1 MWYPGRGYFQIPMLV
16 TLQNPQQQVL
26 NFFISQHYILK
37 STVDASIEEQ
47 SKKCTFKQEYPPI
60 IALKMGNCC
69 AKNGELELFEKN
81 LIHFQGQK
89 YEEIKSR

>member
-1 MWYPGRGYFQIPMLV
+1 VVSRSWVFPNSNVSHPLKSPTAGSQL
-16 TLQNPQQQVL
+16 L
-26 NFFISQHYILK
+26 ISQHYILK

-89 YEEIKSR
+89 YEEIKAR